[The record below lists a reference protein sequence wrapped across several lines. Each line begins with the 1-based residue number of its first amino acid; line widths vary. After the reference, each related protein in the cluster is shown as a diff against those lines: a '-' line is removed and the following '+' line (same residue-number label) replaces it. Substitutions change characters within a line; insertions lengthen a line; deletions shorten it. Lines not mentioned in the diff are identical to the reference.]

1 MVNSTKTAT
10 TSPVETT
17 NYNTTESGIN
27 STQLDSTKMYDK
39 KDVNI
44 SFGYNTTEYA
54 KESTVYKDS
63 INNNSNSWVTPVA
76 ISLGLFVIVCV
87 IGILVIFYY
96 KKGKTFYNFN
106 AFHCHVKYENRFI
119 IKK

>member
-44 SFGYNTTEYA
+44 TFGYNTTEYA
-54 KESTVYKDS
+54 TESTVYKDS

-76 ISLGLFVIVCV
+76 ISLGLFVLVCV

-106 AFHCHVKYENRFI
+106 ALHCHVKYENRSI
-119 IKK
+119 IK

>member
-17 NYNTTESGIN
+17 DYKRTESGIN
-27 STQLDSTKMYDK
+27 STQLDSTKIYDK

-44 SFGYNTTEYA
+44 SFGYNTTGYA
-54 KESTVYKDS
+54 EESTVYKDS
-63 INNNSNSWVTPVA
+63 INNNSNSWVTQVA
-76 ISLGLFVIVCV
+76 ISLGFFVPVCV
-87 IGILVIFYY
+87 ICILIIIYY

-106 AFHCHVKYENRFI
+106 ALHCHVKYENRSI
-119 IKK
+119 IK

>member
-54 KESTVYKDS
+54 TESTVYKDS

-76 ISLGLFVIVCV
+76 ISLGLFVFVCV

-96 KKGKTFYNFN
+96 KKGKTFHNFN
-106 AFHCHVKYENRFI
+106 ALHCHVKYENRSI
-119 IKK
+119 IK

>member
-17 NYNTTESGIN
+17 DYKRTESELN
-27 STQLDSTKMYDK
+27 STQLDNAKINNK

-63 INNNSNSWVTPVA
+63 INNSNSWVTTVV
-76 ISLGLFVIVCV
+76 ISLGFFIPVCV
-87 IGILVIFYY
+87 ICILVIFYY
-96 KKGKTFYNFN
+96 KKGKTFYNLN
-106 AFHCHVKYENRFI
+106 ALHCHVKYENRSI
-119 IKK
+119 IK